1 MKQNE
6 IKKSIEADK
15 LETTNAKA
23 KKKLQSYQ
31 ELFDS
36 NQRLIYLGQ
45 KINDLGESYLENNRK
60 RELMNE
66 LFKLVQVENSKR
78 QKVSLKQK
86 RILKAEE
93 RELKKEVDQKVDVIR
108 KQKKKQKE
116 IAALIPQKPKRILVI
131 GDSVRLEDGR
141 AVGTLD
147 KLEKNKAIVNYG
159 LFTTTVS
166 VDRLEYVKTK
176 K

>member
-1 MKQNE
+1 V
-6 IKKSIEADK
+6 
-15 LETTNAKA
+15 
-23 KKKLQSYQ
+23 
-31 ELFDS
+31 
-36 NQRLIYLGQ
+36 YLGQ
-45 KINDLGESYLENNRK
+45 KINDLGENYLENNRK

-86 RILKAEE
+86 RALKAKEI
-93 RELKKEVDQKVDVIR
+93 ELQKEVDQKVDVIR

-116 IAALIPQKPKRILVI
+116 IAALVPPKPKRVLVI